1 MNIQVL
7 MSKLVVVMI
16 VLISVGCNTSAP
28 SVEPS
33 TDPLPIEQTREST
46 PFEQP
51 LPATS
56 TLALTRAI
64 LATPVPSQTPSQT
77 PALPTAVLSPTAEP
91 TLSSTEVAAFV
102 LNLLQVNDDCL
113 FPCWWGATPNE
124 TTWQEFEPFLARF
137 ATEIIN
143 LESVRPNNPL
153 ETYEVHINVPMQFSP
168 TGQLILFYTTR
179 NGVIENIEIE
189 LGNSP
194 TYSLPELLTK
204 YGPPS
209 DVWLS
214 SYSHSRDNNLPF
226 RTMLF
231 YLDQGFMV
239 TYFDNAEEKSGNIVG
254 CPQQSDDQFIRAWL
268 WNPESGIVIGD
279 IFDKSPLIDQSQ
291 AYLPLEEATNI
302 DFEDFY
308 EIFKDVNNTSCIQ
321 TPADLWPSP

>member
-7 MSKLVVVMI
+7 MSKLFVFMI
-16 VLISVGCNTSAP
+16 VLISVGCGTSAS
-28 SVEPS
+28 SVEPTS
-33 TDPLPIEQTREST
+33 TALPIEPTGEIA
-46 PFEQP
+46 PFEES
-51 LPATS
+51 LPPTS
-56 TLALTRAI
+56 TLTPTRAI

-77 PALPTAVLSPTAEP
+77 SSSSTVVLTPTAEP
-91 TLSSTEVAAFV
+91 TLSSTEATAFV

-113 FPCWWGATPNE
+113 FPCWWGATPAE

-143 LESVRPNNPL
+143 LESIRPNNPL
-153 ETYEVHINVPMQFSP
+153 ETYEVHINVPMEISP
-168 TGQLILFYTTR
+168 TDQLILFYTTR

-194 TYSLPELLTK
+194 TYSLPELLTQ

-226 RTMLF
+226 RTILF

-239 TYFDNAEEKSGNIVG
+239 TYFDNAEEKSDNIVG
-254 CPQQSDDQFIRAWL
+254 CPQQSDNQFIRAWL
-268 WNPESGIVIGD
+268 WYPESEIVIED
-279 IFDKSPLIDQSQ
+279 VFNKSSLIDQTQ
-291 AYLPLEEATNI
+291 AYLPLEAATNI
-302 DFEDFY
+302 DLEDFY
-308 EIFKDVNNTSCIQ
+308 EIFKEANNTSCIE